1 MANGAIRIK
10 IPPFDSAYEIVL
22 TDVKCIT
29 KQQYSS
35 DLWPLKIK
43 RNCIVDKS
51 LAVRIVDK
59 SLAVRCLSLY
69 LMRLCNNQG

>member
-1 MANGAIRIK
+1 MPAIRIK
-10 IPPFDSAYEIVL
+10 IQSFDSAQEIVF

-29 KQQYSS
+29 EQQYSS

-51 LAVRIVDK
+51 LAVRIFADRQTNHSQYV
-59 SLAVRCLSLY
+59 CPCI
-69 LMRLCNNQG
+69 CNA

>member
-1 MANGAIRIK
+1 MSN
-10 IPPFDSAYEIVL
+10 DYL
-22 TDVKCIT
+22 CIT

-51 LAVRIVDK
+51 FAVRIVIKQITRSTFVFVFVLPNGAIRIKIPPFD
-59 SLAVRCLSLY
+59 SA
-69 LMRLCNNQG
+69 

>member
-1 MANGAIRIK
+1 M
-10 IPPFDSAYEIVL
+10 
-22 TDVKCIT
+22 DVKCIT
-29 KQQYSS
+29 KQQYLS

-59 SLAVRCLSLY
+59 SLAVLVFFPCI
-69 LMRLCNNQG
+69 CNAYNGATRIKIPPFNSA

>member
-1 MANGAIRIK
+1 MGHT
-10 IPPFDSAYEIVL
+10 PQFDSAQEIVF
-22 TDVKCIT
+22 TDVKFIT

-51 LAVRIVDK
+51 LAVRISADRQSQITRSTFV
-59 SLAVRCLSLY
+59 LVFV
-69 LMRLCNNQG
+69 MRSMIMAQ